1 MIANQRVPLTRR
13 RLLSLIGAGVA
24 AAPFLDSSRHAH
36 GAAAP
41 AGLQRFVSVYMP
53 HGVARELW
61 RPRADFVIN
70 YPESS
75 LAPFDDPTTHGQSF
89 RDRLL
94 VVEGL
99 DLTTGIQGG
108 SAGHDGS
115 RVLLTGSAG
124 NGRNA
129 SLDQFLAVERG
140 LGADTPLGSLVL
152 GVGDARAGIGRSVSY
167 AAGGSALS
175 KIVDPRETYHEAFA
189 QWVVGGDPAAR
200 ARAELERSRGQS
212 LLDAIGGDLAALSQR
227 VGVAERWKL
236 EQHAASLREVEKRI
250 GGFELGCELPAAPD
264 AAAFPNAPGAAH
276 FDVITNLQIDLLAQ
290 ALSCGVTRF
299 ATLFLADLSHTGYD
313 SMLPDDVHADVAHR
327 YAASSDPSGNDPGS
341 SAPGKPASWSLLGRQ
356 NRYCYSKVARLLAKL
371 AELDLLDSTLVL
383 ASSDMGD
390 PSRHSSRSIPTVL
403 AGGGS
408 TFRLGR
414 YLDVRSAGVGV
425 PNNRLLVSIGR
436 AFRAPIDSYGESP
449 DPLIVHGEL
458 SGLV

>member
-1 MIANQRVPLTRR
+1 LTRR

-24 AAPFLDSSRHAH
+24 AAPFLEPSRQAL
-36 GAAAP
+36 GADAP
-41 AGLQRFVSVYMP
+41 VGLQRFVSIYMP

-61 RPRADFVIN
+61 RPKDGFVID

-75 LAPFDDPTTHGQSF
+75 LAPFDDPSTYGQSF

-124 NGRNA
+124 NGKNP
-129 SLDQFLAVERG
+129 SLDQFLSVERE
-140 LGADTPLGSLVL
+140 LGATTPLGSLVL
-152 GVGDARAGIGRSVSY
+152 GVGDARAGLGRSVSY

-175 KIVDPRETYHEAFA
+175 KLVDPRETYHQAFA
-189 QWVVGGDPAAR
+189 QWVVGEDPAAR
-200 ARAELERSRGQS
+200 ARAELERSRGLS
-212 LLDAIGGDLAALSQR
+212 LLDAIGADLAALSQR
-227 VGVAERWKL
+227 VGADERWKL
-236 EQHAASLREVEKRI
+236 EQHAVSLREVEKRI
-250 GGFELGCELPAAPD
+250 GGFELGCTPPPAPD
-264 AAAFPNAPGAAH
+264 AAALPNVMDESH
-276 FDVITNLQIDLLAQ
+276 FDLITDLQIDLLAQ

-313 SMLPDDVHADVAHR
+313 SMLPSDVHADVAHR
-327 YAASSDPSGNDPGS
+327 YSASSDPASDPEIN
-341 SAPGKPASWSLLGRQ
+341 APGKPGSWSLLGRQ

-436 AFRAPIDSYGESP
+436 AFGAPLDSYGESS
-449 DPLIVHGEL
+449 DPAVVQGEL